1 MHFKNYNTLI
11 GNAEDLDVVMAM
23 YNLIEYRKSYKKTTG
38 SLRNYYSDELSDD
51 TNDNNNLNK
60 NVINSESFKY
70 KTNITGF
77 TYNVGARIT
86 NVEGNEINNPAY
98 DANKSGKKE
107 VDIAVPL
114 KYLSNF
120 WRALDI
126 RLINCEVSLIL
137 TWSRECVITSMEKRV
152 ITNTRRDTSPT
163 SATFQITDTKLYVP
177 VVTSSTED
185 DNNFLEQLK
194 SRFKRTIK
202 WNRYIPEMTNQ
213 TKTDNI

>member
-1 MHFKNYNTLI
+1 MHFKNFNTLI
-11 GNAEDLDVVMAM
+11 GNAEDLDVVIMAM

-38 SLRNYYSDELSDD
+38 SLRNYYSDELIDD
-51 TNDNNNLNK
+51 TNDNNNPNK
-60 NVINSESFKY
+60 NAINSESLKY

-107 VDIAVPL
+107 VDIAVLL

-126 RLINCEVSLIL
+126 PLINCEVSLIL
-137 TWSRECVITSMEKRV
+137 TWSRECVITSMKKRV
-152 ITNTRRDTSPT
+152 ITNTR
-163 SATFQITDTKLYVP
+163 
-177 VVTSSTED
+177 
-185 DNNFLEQLK
+185 
-194 SRFKRTIK
+194 
-202 WNRYIPEMTNQ
+202 
-213 TKTDNI
+213 

>member
-11 GNAEDLDVVMAM
+11 GNPEDLDVVMAM
-23 YNLIEYRKSYKKTTG
+23 YKLIEYRKSYKKTTG

-51 TNDNNNLNK
+51 TNDNNNPNK